1 MRTTKDL
8 ANAARLFEVADS
20 DDGMG
25 RLMTTQLAPR
35 LVGVDELR
43 RAWRAVQAGEFRAT
57 GPSDSTRRRPPRPDS
72 TQARIVWTPPVGER
86 VLPVVGCAGSCGA
99 TVLAVALASA
109 AEGSARVVECASAT
123 ATGLAAACAAELG
136 ATSDGWVQGS
146 RGQVRLERA
155 GTPRLQV
162 DAVPSPPRAEQ
173 PMLTIV
179 DVAHP
184 IEEVLAC
191 GGWLADLLAAAP
203 VVVLVARA
211 TVPGLRRLETCVDLV
226 GAGRVVAAVLGPTCR
241 RWPREVIHSLGPLT
255 QAVIAAG
262 RLVEIPEDRVLAVAG
277 LSPAPL
283 PSSLVAAAATVLPL
297 TKRTPSDAE

>member
-1 MRTTKDL
+1 MHMTKDL
-8 ANAARLFEVADS
+8 PAAAELFEVASS

-25 RLMTTQLAPR
+25 RPMTTQFVPR
-35 LVGVDELR
+35 PVGVDELR
-43 RAWRAVQAGEFRAT
+43 RAWHAVQAGEFRAT
-57 GPSDSTRRRPPRPDS
+57 GVSESTRRRPPRPDT
-72 TQARIVWTPPVGER
+72 TQARIVWTPPAGER

-109 AEGSARVVECASAT
+109 AEGSARVVECASAS
-123 ATGLAAACAAELG
+123 ATGLAAASTAELG
-136 ATSDGWVQGS
+136 AISDGWVQGS

-155 GTPRLQV
+155 GAPRPQV
-162 DAVPSPPRAEQ
+162 DAIPAPPRAEQ

-184 IEEVLAC
+184 IEEVLAG
-191 GGWLADLLAAAP
+191 GGWLADLLGATP

-226 GAGRVVAAVLGPTCR
+226 GAGRVVAAVLGPTR
-241 RWPREVIHSLGPLT
+241 KRWPREVIHSLGPLT
-255 QAVIAAG
+255 QAVIGAG

-277 LSPAPL
+277 LTPAPL
-283 PSSLVAAAATVLPL
+283 PSSLITAAATVLPL

>member
-1 MRTTKDL
+1 
-8 ANAARLFEVADS
+8 
-20 DDGMG
+20 
-25 RLMTTQLAPR
+25 MTTQFVPR
-35 LVGVDELR
+35 PVGVDELR
-43 RAWRAVQAGEFRAT
+43 RAWHAVQAGEFRAT
-57 GPSDSTRRRPPRPDS
+57 GASDSNRRRPRRPDS

-109 AEGSARVVECASAT
+109 AEGSARVVECASST
-123 ATGLAAACAAELG
+123 ATGLAAASTVELG

-146 RGQVRLERA
+146 RDQVRLERA
-155 GTPRLQV
+155 GRPRPHL
-162 DAVPSPPRAEQ
+162 DAIPAPPGAEE

-184 IEEVLAC
+184 IEEVLAG
-191 GGWLADLLAAAP
+191 GGWLADLLAATP

-226 GAGRVVAAVLGPTCR
+226 GAGRVVAAVLGPSRR

-255 QAVIAAG
+255 GELIAAG

-277 LSPAPL
+277 LTPAPL
-283 PSSLVAAAATVLPL
+283 PSSLITAAATLLPL
-297 TKRTPSDAE
+297 MKRTPSDAE